1 MPLKILQYR
10 RLRLSDFC
18 MVKLQFSSTGIN
30 KNNMQ
35 NTDGCQWMEHALAEY
50 IQFQAFMNCF
60 KDKQVCLCSKS
71 Q

>member
-1 MPLKILQYR
+1 
-10 RLRLSDFC
+10 
-18 MVKLQFSSTGIN
+18 
-30 KNNMQ
+30 MQ

-71 Q
+71 QQTSTLASDQENNKMGLKQY